1 MSGSH
6 DRSTD
11 NLSQLLFYPL
21 KFATSSVFIIN
32 ISSLKGCSKAVVG
45 LEPLLR
51 GRGGVYRGV
60 SGWYPN
66 LKAVNIHC
74 ADDTLVKMRKEN
86 EAGGYDRN
94 TALLALSR
102 NGIYLKF

>member
-32 ISSLKGCSKAVVG
+32 ISSLKGGSKAVVG
-45 LEPLLR
+45 LEPLLQVE
-51 GRGGVYRGV
+51 GGRGV
-60 SGWYPN
+60 SRWYPN

-102 NGIYLKF
+102 NGINLKF